1 MITKEILPLTKET
14 AALLMIKNSNGK
26 INFNEFKNNECLLAK
41 HEIFKK
47 IPMFSPSVIVEMCDR
62 MIDLKLSLNDLLK

>member
-1 MITKEILPLTKET
+1 MITKEILPLTKEN

-41 HEIFKK
+41 HEIF
-47 IPMFSPSVIVEMCDR
+47 
-62 MIDLKLSLNDLLK
+62 